1 MSFLNWDHIQVIS
14 VWMGIQKE
22 KQWTVKTKSP
32 RLLPSIPCSGCIQLK
47 LWPLRNKPWKT
58 TEQPVPDVL
67 LTWHIPVLANTA
79 SSTACLQVEK
89 QLPEGEVWLFSTGL
103 LTLTGFILLFSFPVW
118 SGRGGGMPS
127 SRRAVEPMQQPHLA
141 ASIAKARA
149 SPCPK
154 ASRTW
159 SPYLICMHQDREQ
172 CECPLPSRAAQQRA
186 QMCSSM
192 PLYTHRE
199 KMLFLS

>member
-1 MSFLNWDHIQVIS
+1 M
-14 VWMGIQKE
+14 
-22 KQWTVKTKSP
+22 
-32 RLLPSIPCSGCIQLK
+32 
-47 LWPLRNKPWKT
+47 
-58 TEQPVPDVL
+58 
-67 LTWHIPVLANTA
+67 
-79 SSTACLQVEK
+79 
-89 QLPEGEVWLFSTGL
+89 FSTGL

-159 SPYLICMHQDREQ
+159 PCSIGQQGRAATAGENFPFQHTCLQQAPNPPPLYPHIPHISFIALYISLAYNSIFHSSPHPCNKV
-172 CECPLPSRAAQQRA
+172 LPS
-186 QMCSSM
+186 
-192 PLYTHRE
+192 
-199 KMLFLS
+199 LSPVLL

>member
-1 MSFLNWDHIQVIS
+1 MIVLHGLAD
-14 VWMGIQKE
+14 
-22 KQWTVKTKSP
+22 
-32 RLLPSIPCSGCIQLK
+32 
-47 LWPLRNKPWKT
+47 
-58 TEQPVPDVL
+58 PDWFYF
-67 LTWHIPVLANTA
+67 T
-79 SSTACLQVEK
+79 
-89 QLPEGEVWLFSTGL
+89 
-103 LTLTGFILLFSFPVW
+103 FSFRVW

-186 QMCSSM
+186 QVCSSM

-199 KMLFLS
+199 KTLFLS